1 MAQITLRPDLK
12 TSGGEVCDITLD
24 GRYVGTMVLV
34 IREGHRVAGSVQL
47 EHDSLTPSESKE
59 TISFI
64 QNYVEQTV
72 AAVQA
77 QDCEV
82 VVTCSPFDHIIASE
96 HQVGVVKEFLG
107 QDEEPHLY
115 ADEDEYGYA
124 EDDDTSIEDVD
135 PDDIDSVEMLR
146 DPSQYELVIV
156 GESRNRVEYHIYDR
170 DEEWIAEVFLRMRGS
185 DITGEVNWLYEPLED
200 EIEQV
205 AELIVSDFDEDEVD
219 TIRLDMLFDGE
230 LLETMELTHEDL
242 LEDGDEDEVEDED
255 FYEAGV
261 KFSDHWSY
269 DAEQA
274 DYSIILARDD
284 GDALTYE
291 IYEQS
296 HGGLPVGSATVDI
309 SQRGLTGYIEFR
321 NSNSSEDR
329 EQIGALLMQELDK
342 EKDYDSVHLTMLLN
356 NRPIDEILYET
367 EQLH

>member
-1 MAQITLRPDLK
+1 MAQVTLRPDLK
-12 TSGGEVCDITLD
+12 TSGGEVCDITWD

-47 EHDSLTPSESKE
+47 EQDSLTPSERKE
-59 TISFI
+59 TMSFI

-96 HQVGVVKEFLG
+96 HQVGVVQEFLG
-107 QDEEPHLY
+107 PDEQSLLY
-115 ADEDEYGYA
+115 ADEDEYGYE

-170 DEEWIAEVFLRMRGS
+170 DEEWIAEVFLRVRGS
-185 DITGEVNWLYEPLED
+185 DITGEINWIYEPLED

-205 AELIVSDFDEDEVD
+205 AELIVADFDEDEVD

-242 LEDGDEDEVEDED
+242 LEDEDDD
-255 FYEAGV
+255 IYEAGV
-261 KFSDHWSY
+261 TPAEHGSY
-269 DAEQA
+269 EAEQS

-296 HGGLPVGSATVDI
+296 HGGLPVGSAMVDI

-321 NSNSSEDR
+321 DSASSEDR
-329 EQIGALLMQELDK
+329 EKIGALLMQELDK

-356 NRPIDEILYET
+356 NQPIDEILYET
-367 EQLH
+367 EPLH